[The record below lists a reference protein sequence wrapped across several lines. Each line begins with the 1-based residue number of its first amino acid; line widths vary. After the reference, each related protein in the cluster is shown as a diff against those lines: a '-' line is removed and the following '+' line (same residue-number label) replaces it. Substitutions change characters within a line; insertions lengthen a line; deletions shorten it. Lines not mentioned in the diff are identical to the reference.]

1 MQSID
6 LIIEL
11 VLPRLIVSFL
21 PLLPEFIFGVV
32 TAHLFFFEYWF
43 HHPAAILQK
52 TNIAQAVFA
61 PTIVWELSSQHH
73 RTTNISIV
81 FL

>member
-6 LIIEL
+6 LTIEL
-11 VLPRLIVSFL
+11 VLPRLIVSCL

-32 TAHLFFFEYWF
+32 TAHLFFFEYYY
-43 HHPAAILQK
+43 PAAILQK
-52 TNIAQAVFA
+52 ENIAQAVFA
-61 PTIVWELSSQHH
+61 PAIVWELSSQHH
-73 RTTNISIV
+73 RTTNISIA